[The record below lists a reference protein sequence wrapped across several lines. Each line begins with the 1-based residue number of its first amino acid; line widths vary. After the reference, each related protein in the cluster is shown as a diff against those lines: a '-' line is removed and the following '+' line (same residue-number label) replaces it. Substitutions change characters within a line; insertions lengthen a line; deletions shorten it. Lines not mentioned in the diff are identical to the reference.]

1 MSMKELYNLGSKVIL
16 GNERQTL
23 SDKTKMRSSV
33 LMIVGTEEVEVG
45 PDHRSRVRYCLI
57 LIMVK
62 VRIEGYVI

>member
-1 MSMKELYNLGSKVIL
+1 MSMKELYNLGSKVML

-45 PDHRSRVRYCLI
+45 PDHRSRVRYC
-57 LIMVK
+57 
-62 VRIEGYVI
+62 